1 MTGNLISFF
10 LFVRQASLIPTDNDC
25 STRLKLRLEQYYE
38 YDVRVFE
45 NLVTRNIII
54 SFYIMGGTE
63 LHDSTRQ
70 LQNSKHT
77 NLKTTFSSSVVSS
90 GMQLNLFPKSNSIL
104 SILCRG
110 RNSSS
115 GRGWSSSW
123 ASGSSHPAHLQ
134 FGAWTRWNQILVQP
148 CSTRYRAGK
157 GFCSE
162 EMDQL
167 KWISEA
173 VFWLFILKYPKWWV
187 YNQ

>member
-1 MTGNLISFF
+1 MYVESSWRIFKNSFCELAVHRTETYMWQEIFYFCDKPLWFQRIMTVQLVLNYDS
-10 LFVRQASLIPTDNDC
+10 SNT
-25 STRLKLRLEQYYE
+25 E
-38 YDVRVFE
+38 YDVKVFE
-45 NLVTRNIII
+45 NLVTRNII

-70 LQNSKHT
+70 LQNSKST
-77 NLKTTFSSSVVSS
+77 SFKTTFSSSVVSS
-90 GMQLNLFPKSNSIL
+90 GMQLNLFPGSNSIL
-104 SILCRG
+104 SIFCRG

-167 KWISEA
+167 K
-173 VFWLFILKYPKWWV
+173 
-187 YNQ
+187 